1 MAGNSSDKYRMRF
14 DLDIYSDNLMLTRE
28 EMVEKKISSQVI
40 ERIIRLR
47 DVYNYMLRNPLK
59 KDREYIDYIQSRYSV
74 NNKPLSKRK
83 AYEDLEILHAI
94 IGNLQQCTKEWHR
107 WRFNNMI
114 MEGYAIALR
123 KEDALAIAKLAQQY
137 GKYNQL
143 DKNDE
148 RDRGYGEIPHLQFT
162 FNVADMGFKRIP
174 NVRSVIRDLIAKYS
188 QSNLQDIAEDAE
200 VVEISDVVTNKE
212 KELNDKIAEYGNS

>member
-1 MAGNSSDKYRMRF
+1 MAGDSSDKYRMRF

>member
-1 MAGNSSDKYRMRF
+1 MAGDSSDKYRMRF

-74 NNKPLSKRK
+74 NDKPLSKRK

>member
-1 MAGNSSDKYRMRF
+1 MAGDSSDKYRMRF

-59 KDREYIDYIQSRYSV
+59 KDREYIDYIQSRYFV